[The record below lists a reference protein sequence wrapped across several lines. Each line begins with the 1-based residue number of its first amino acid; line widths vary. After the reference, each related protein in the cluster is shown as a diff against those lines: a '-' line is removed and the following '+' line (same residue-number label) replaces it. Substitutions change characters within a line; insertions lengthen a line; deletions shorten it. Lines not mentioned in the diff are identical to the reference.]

1 MDNIFVVWTADLRK
15 SDYVVPTPK
24 DLWCYYFRNKV
35 LIWNSV
41 NEN

>member
-15 SDYVVPTPK
+15 SDYVVATPK
-24 DLWCYYFRNKV
+24 DLWLLFQEQSFDIERE
-35 LIWNSV
+35 

>member
-24 DLWCYYFRNKV
+24 DLWLLFQEQSFDIERE
-35 LIWNSV
+35 